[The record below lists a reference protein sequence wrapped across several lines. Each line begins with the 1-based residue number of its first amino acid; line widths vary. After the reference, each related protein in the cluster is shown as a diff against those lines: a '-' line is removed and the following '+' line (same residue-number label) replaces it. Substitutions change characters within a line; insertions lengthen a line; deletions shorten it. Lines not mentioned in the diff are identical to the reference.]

1 MVIERLSRLR
11 RAIEGL
17 FPERHIYVRSGGE
30 LHAHVLTTGRQAAFA
45 GVAAVLV
52 LWMTVATA
60 AVLIQAVSPSAA
72 DRAAART
79 RAYDERLIAD
89 REARLNSAVA
99 QLSDSNGSLSDLARA
114 VESRHEALAMLLSG
128 MRGQPGAQALA
139 PTPIDVPT
147 GTNPMAAVHAV
158 ENDQDRMIDRAEAFA
173 KSRADRLRLAFRLAG
188 LDPSAFSRV
197 DGDSLGG
204 PLIEQK
210 DPRALAAVL
219 DVDEEFAQ
227 RIQHAATELSDLN
240 GLASTAQDLPLAK
253 PTTDTRQASGFGVR
267 VDPFTG
273 HPAFHPGLDFAGPMG
288 TPVAATAPGVVSFTG
303 WRNGYGNTIEI
314 DHGHG
319 LKTRFGHLSSIA
331 VRVGDRVAIGTHIG
345 GIGTTGRSTGPH
357 LHYEVWVDGRPQN
370 PERFLEAGDY
380 VQQQQQTTATH

>member
-1 MVIERLSRLR
+1 MVFERLSRLR

-30 LHAHVLTTGRQAAFA
+30 LHAHVLTTGRQIALAGGV
-45 GVAAVLV
+45 GVAV
-52 LWMTVATA
+52 LWMTVSTA

-99 QLSDSNGSLSDLARA
+99 QLSDSNGSLNELARS
-114 VESRHEALAMLLSG
+114 VESRHAALAILLTSV
-128 MRGQPGAQALA
+128 RGDPGAAQALT
-139 PTPIDVPT
+139 PTPISAA
-147 GTNPMAAVHAV
+147 GGANPLATIHAV
-158 ENDQDRMIDRAEAFA
+158 ENDQDRLVDRAETFA

-197 DGDSLGG
+197 DGDGLGG

-227 RIQHAATELSDLN
+227 RIQHAATELSNLN
-240 GLASTAQDLPLAK
+240 GLASTAQDIPLAR
-253 PTTDTRQASGFGVR
+253 PTTDTRQA
-267 VDPFTG
+267 
-273 HPAFHPGLDFAGPMG
+273 
-288 TPVAATAPGVVSFTG
+288 
-303 WRNGYGNTIEI
+303 
-314 DHGHG
+314 
-319 LKTRFGHLSSIA
+319 
-331 VRVGDRVAIGTHIG
+331 
-345 GIGTTGRSTGPH
+345 
-357 LHYEVWVDGRPQN
+357 
-370 PERFLEAGDY
+370 
-380 VQQQQQTTATH
+380 